1 MKGTCKK
8 MKWIERNMNRIKRT
22 LITGN
27 CTKHTHTD
35 KRKVKGAMKGM
46 KAKRKGKN
54 NARKM
59 TANKRNVK
67 RTWKP
72 VICMG
77 NGTTCS
83 ESEGLIT
90 YVVTNVTKTFLSLY
104 HEVECGP
111 YIQILNSWPNHT
123 NLCFGAFSEGFC
135 IQAMV
140 AGCCGFCCVLAV
152 CG

>member
-1 MKGTCKK
+1 
-8 MKWIERNMNRIKRT
+8 MNRTKRT

-67 RTWKP
+67 RT
-72 VICMG
+72 
-77 NGTTCS
+77 
-83 ESEGLIT
+83 
-90 YVVTNVTKTFLSLY
+90 
-104 HEVECGP
+104 
-111 YIQILNSWPNHT
+111 
-123 NLCFGAFSEGFC
+123 
-135 IQAMV
+135 
-140 AGCCGFCCVLAV
+140 
-152 CG
+152 